1 MSADIITGI
10 DNLSLLLLCALI
22 ALELYGFIIGNDILL
37 IVGFVAV
44 VVLYVVRIRNR
55 RISST

>member
-1 MSADIITGI
+1 MSADIIAGI

-22 ALELYGFIIGNDILL
+22 TLELYGFIIGNDILL

>member
-44 VVLYVVRIRNR
+44 VVLYIVRIRNR
-55 RISST
+55 QVSST